1 MAFRVTPLFPEGF
14 RCGRLAYLAGRCGIR
29 SRDLLF
35 PGETRR
41 WEAIRFD
48 DSAKPDRHI
57 NPAVPRLER
66 MAVELDRPDRSDR
79 APFGLPGSTAPRRHL
94 DAWLRS
100 GDASTAMRSGVHESA
115 FDIRVTDRKDT
126 TMTTADSV
134 RERALFL
141 AVSGADQVEAVQE
154 LEATCEGR
162 RVAVVRARQM
172 MAKSLQDEPNQPATT
187 RAIEFLDDLL
197 ARLPA

>member
-1 MAFRVTPLFPEGF
+1 
-14 RCGRLAYLAGRCGIR
+14 
-29 SRDLLF
+29 
-35 PGETRR
+35 
-41 WEAIRFD
+41 
-48 DSAKPDRHI
+48 
-57 NPAVPRLER
+57 
-66 MAVELDRPDRSDR
+66 
-79 APFGLPGSTAPRRHL
+79 
-94 DAWLRS
+94 
-100 GDASTAMRSGVHESA
+100 MRSSVHESA

-126 TMTTADSV
+126 SMTTADSV

-172 MAKSLQDEPNQPATT
+172 MAKSLQDEPDQPATT
-187 RAIEFLDDLL
+187 RAIELLDDLL